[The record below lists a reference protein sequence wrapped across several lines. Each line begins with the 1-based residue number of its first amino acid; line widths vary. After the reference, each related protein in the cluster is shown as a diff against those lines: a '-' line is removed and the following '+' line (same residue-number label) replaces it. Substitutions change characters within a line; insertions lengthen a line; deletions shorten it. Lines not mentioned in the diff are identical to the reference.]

1 MTSISSAETEGQ
13 QTAATELHLTRV
25 QVLILVGK
33 VLVLVNPLPV
43 AFEEDLQRGRRSAAQ
58 LDGVAF
64 DDVGVLRLLDEV
76 RQGALRRRRAVGL
89 NVPRGSC
96 KAKPRLLRRLFVAQ
110 L

>member
-1 MTSISSAETEGQ
+1 M
-13 QTAATELHLTRV
+13 
-25 QVLILVGK
+25 GK
-33 VLVLVNPLPV
+33 VFVLVHPLPV
-43 AFEEDLQRGRRSAAQ
+43 AFEEDLQCGRRSAAQ

-76 RQGALRRRRAVGL
+76 RQGALCRRRAVGL

-96 KAKPRLLRRLFVAQ
+96 KAKLRLLCRLFVGQ